1 MEDHL
6 SDEEREKLRL
16 ENEIRKIKLSLETGA
31 KFVEDPDMPALP
43 PKLENEFLN
52 YIEQF
57 EAMQADSPKITVFEK
72 VGRPI
77 FKPVGEI
84 ADEDMEQ
91 ALEELLDYMMDN
103 CVSVISEDNVNGREM
118 YRFIVEDLFQ
128 HEIFDLKVSKDIVT
142 QIFYEDFYPNYEKD
156 IENSIAD
163 FVAHF
168 FNKNDEL
175 NLYLDS
181 LDTDDERTEKIIEF
195 RNAYDWFDF
204 FAVSMFTIILKDEN
218 QHATVSLLLEF
229 DGHLDGD
236 LQAHEYRG
244 YSTFEFNFTP
254 LGWLIASIEFSKPL

>member
-1 MEDHL
+1 
-6 SDEEREKLRL
+6 
-16 ENEIRKIKLSLETGA
+16 
-31 KFVEDPDMPALP
+31 
-43 PKLENEFLN
+43 
-52 YIEQF
+52 
-57 EAMQADSPKITVFEK
+57 
-72 VGRPI
+72 
-77 FKPVGEI
+77 
-84 ADEDMEQ
+84 
-91 ALEELLDYMMDN
+91 
-103 CVSVISEDNVNGREM
+103 M